1 MKILVIHGPNLS
13 RAFLREL
20 PVNGQ
25 KDVEA
30 FAAWLA
36 AEGNARGI
44 QVEFA
49 RHMEE
54 GVLCQIIQ
62 DAQEQYDAL
71 IVNFGLLRYTSLA
84 LWGALRECEL
94 PCVEV
99 IPTRERLPMERSPLL
114 SRACLAGISGMGLFS
129 YQAAL
134 DFLIRRAAMNQKP
147 VLTRPSDR

>member
-1 MKILVIHGPNLS
+1 MKILVLHGPNLS

-20 PVNGQ
+20 PTDGQ
-25 KDVEA
+25 KDVAA

-36 AEGNARGI
+36 AEGEARGV
-44 QVEFA
+44 QVDFA
-49 RHMEE
+49 RYMEE
-54 GVLCQIIQ
+54 GVLCQTIQ
-62 DAQEQYDAL
+62 DAQDTYDAL
-71 IVNFGLLRYTSLA
+71 IVNFGLLRYSSLP

-114 SRACLAGISGMGLFS
+114 TRACLANINGMGLFS

-134 DFLIRRAAMNQKP
+134 DFLIHRAKQGHKP
-147 VLTRPSDR
+147 VITQPSDR

>member
-1 MKILVIHGPNLS
+1 MKLLVLHGPNLS

-20 PVNGQ
+20 PVEGT

-30 FAAWLA
+30 FSAWLK
-36 AEGNARGI
+36 AEGEARGI

-49 RHMEE
+49 RYMEE
-54 GVLCQIIQ
+54 GVLCQVIQ
-62 DAQEQYDAL
+62 DAQDTYDAL
-71 IVNFGLLRYTSLA
+71 IVNFGLLRYTSLP

-114 SRACLAGISGMGLFS
+114 TRACLANINGMGLFS
-129 YQAAL
+129 
-134 DFLIRRAAMNQKP
+134 
-147 VLTRPSDR
+147 